1 MSLIVD
7 QVDASSTL
15 VRTAKLVSSK
25 VPTVT
30 SAVIPG
36 EGFSKELVAAD
47 GEGAGNQVIYLLPN
61 DC

>member
-1 MSLIVD
+1 
-7 QVDASSTL
+7 
-15 VRTAKLVSSK
+15 LVSSK